1 MPFTATLNSDNLVQT
16 AYDTLQIVDASTW
29 GVLTAASFS
38 SRKITLQDSSGGT
51 PAGYTTDIDFPLVS
65 GLGDTLD
72 IAFPLDLALTI
83 ILTYVPLVADPSSSF
98 TRTIT
103 TVFAGNAKSLYSS
116 RVTKSEISDTVRT
129 ASKPQYRATTTVLS
143 NLIDSAEYEASVG
156 NLASAQSLLD
166 QANTFDTDIIT
177 R

>member
-1 MPFTATLNSDNLVQT
+1 MSFVAVLNSDNLVQT
-16 AYDTLQIVDASTW
+16 AYDTLQIVDASEWDTLD
-29 GVLTAASFS
+29 VADFS
-38 SRKITLQDSSGGT
+38 SRTIALQDSSGET
-51 PAGYTTDIDFPLVS
+51 PAGYDAAIDFPLVD
-65 GLGDTLD
+65 GIGDTLD
-72 IAFPLDLALTI
+72 IVFPLDLALTI

-103 TVFAGNAKSLYSS
+103 TVFSGNAKSLYSS

-156 NLASAQSLLD
+156 NLESAQTLLD
-166 QANTFDTDIIT
+166 RANTMDTDIIT
-177 R
+177 F